1 MAKFELAQINDRQGN
16 GDEAVKLYQQLLDK
30 PSVLVPK
37 PTVMLTLAAHYA
49 AKNPTEAAKLYTQVK
64 TDYPDT
70 PSAQQAQQSLNLLP
84 GKS

>member
-1 MAKFELAQINDRQGN
+1 
-16 GDEAVKLYQQLLDK
+16 
-30 PSVLVPK
+30 
-37 PTVMLTLAAHYA
+37 MLTLAAHYA